1 MGYVC
6 ITIDNNQN
14 QTIMKTLSTFLAST
28 SKVVTPLLFAGM
40 MSAGPIAVG
49 QSIDDEFGTG
59 STISNNWK
67 EIGNVEGW
75 GVSHLK
81 LADANT
87 TIAGKLAL
95 KPSTSMWYN
104 DYMAPFYFQQVTGDF
119 VFTTLVTFSGANGT
133 SGINANSHYSLGGLM
148 LRMPKS
154 FTNGASGWS
163 AGHENYISIMAGY
176 GDNFGP
182 CNPGAGTHIMVNN
195 TFNGVSNM
203 CQTLGSGNTLE
214 LRIARIGNAVILMS
228 RVPGGTWS
236 VIHRENR
243 ADFPAQMQIGFAS
256 MSDLDKAYT
265 YNTVFANSH
274 TLDAN
279 LSPDPSTNFMQGFN
293 PDLLAGFDYGKFNTA
308 TVPANLAGV
317 DLVNVASDNDLLS
330 FLSFNVT
337 LAGNGGNG
345 GTGGGSGSTGV
356 SSISSVTAMQVIPS
370 LANNEFKVSAEKGLF
385 GDVYVIDAL
394 GRVQFHAVMHGEMN
408 VSVDCASWN
417 SGIYFVKN
425 GNATQRLVK
434 E

>member
-1 MGYVC
+1 
-6 ITIDNNQN
+6 
-14 QTIMKTLSTFLAST
+14 MKTLSTFLAST
-28 SKVVTPLLFAGM
+28 SKVVTPLLIAGM

-49 QSIDDEFGTG
+49 QSIDDEFG
-59 STISNNWK
+59 SSNTISNNWK

-81 LADANT
+81 SVDANT
-87 TIAGKLAL
+87 TVAGALAM

-104 DYMAPFYFQQVTGDF
+104 DYMAPYYFQQVSGDF
-119 VFTTLVTFSGANGT
+119 VFTTLLTFSGANGVA
-133 SGINANSHYSLGGLM
+133 SINGNSHYSLGGLM

-195 TFNGVSNM
+195 TVNGVSNM

-214 LRIARIGNAVILMS
+214 LRIARIGNAVLLMS

-236 VIHRENR
+236 IIHRENR
-243 ADFPAQMQIGFAS
+243 ADFPAQMQIGFAC

-265 YNTVFANSH
+265 YNTVFANGH
-274 TLDAN
+274 NLDAN
-279 LSPDPSTNFMQGFN
+279 LSPDPSSNFMQGFN
-293 PDLLAGFDYGKFNTA
+293 PDLLAAFDYGKFNTA
-308 TVPANLAGV
+308 TVPSNLAGV

-337 LAGNGGNG
+337 LGGNGGNG
-345 GTGGGSGSTGV
+345 GNGGGSGSTGV
-356 SSISSVTAMQVIPS
+356 AAINSSNSMQVMPT
-370 LANNEFKVSAEKGLF
+370 LANDEFKVSAEKGLF
-385 GDVYVIDAL
+385 GEVYVIDAL
-394 GRVQFHAVMHGEMN
+394 GRVQFHSQMHGEQSLN
-408 VSVDCASWN
+408 VACSTWN
-417 SGIYFVKN
+417 SGVYFVKYN
-425 GNATQRLVK
+425 NATQRLVK